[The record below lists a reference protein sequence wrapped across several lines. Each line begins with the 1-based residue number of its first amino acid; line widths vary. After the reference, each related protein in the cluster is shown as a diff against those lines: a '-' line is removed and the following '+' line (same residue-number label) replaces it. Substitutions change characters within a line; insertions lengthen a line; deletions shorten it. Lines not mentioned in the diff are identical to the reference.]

1 MKVLTILLALTTTPA
16 LAQSARTDIV
26 YLTYCPNIEGA
37 NCQHIYYQCT
47 NPQNS
52 TDVGDCIKQPDT
64 EVVLPE

>member
-26 YLTYCPNIEGA
+26 YLTYCP
-37 NCQHIYYQCT
+37 
-47 NPQNS
+47 

-64 EVVLPE
+64 DVVLPE